1 MNKFKEIE
9 RMKSE
14 DFERGLH
21 LIKEAKEKYQEL
33 QQVIQDKYNGSIF
46 QRIIGWDGKGYNVLV
61 PEYEEYKKKYGYY
74 YNLTE
79 DQLKKDLDS
88 HYEAL
93 QNKVEKKIGKIIEVM
108 ALGGLDYR
116 FKGENGECS
125 VEVIL
130 AGGYNIQ
137 KLHTRWIIKK

>member
-1 MNKFKEIE
+1 MQEIE
-9 RMKSE
+9 EMKMN
-14 DFERGLH
+14 DFNKGVEM
-21 LIKEAKEKYQEL
+21 IQEAKVEYNKLRQI
-33 QQVIQDKYNGSIF
+33 IQDKYNGSIF
-46 QRIIGWDGKGYNVLV
+46 QRVIGFDGKGYNVLV
-61 PEYEEYKKKYGYY
+61 PEYEKYKKKYGYY

-79 DQLKKDLDS
+79 EQLKKDLDY
-88 HYEAL
+88 HYEIL

-125 VEVIL
+125 IEVIL